1 MSNDVIN
8 NDIINNDIIN
18 NDEFESIYRYY
29 SNDINN
35 IEPPKEKQ
43 TFSFFD
49 LFCCCFVYCFP
60 NCFRNN
66 DYIFI

>member
-8 NDIINNDIIN
+8 NDIINNDIIS

-29 SNDINN
+29 SNDLTNN
-35 IEPPKEKQ
+35 NPIKEKKC
-43 TFSFFD
+43 SNFFD
-49 LFCCCFVYCFP
+49 LFCCCFIYCFP
-60 NCFRNN
+60 NCCKNN